1 MVKIFPNDYCYN
13 WLFYKLEFLALLFYI
28 IHNQLNNRSFC
39 TSIIQLNNVTTQ
51 SSDVFT
57 SLDWITLLHRIVT
70 LFNCIIISCFYGTYP
85 TENLTQPKFFYI
97 MIMNYFNKDLLNET
111 KLNFS
116 RFFARDPST
125 KTSFYFQID

>member
-1 MVKIFPNDYCYN
+1 M
-13 WLFYKLEFLALLFYI
+13 FYI

-39 TSIIQLNNVTTQ
+39 TSIMQLNNVTIQ

-57 SLDWITLLHRIVT
+57 SLDWITLLDRIVT
-70 LFNCIIISCFYGTYP
+70 LFNCIIINRFYGTYP

-97 MIMNYFNKDLLNET
+97 MIMNYFNKDLLNDT

-116 RFFARDPST
+116 RFFTRDPST
-125 KTSFYFQID
+125 LNNFVFSNRLDYFLRN